1 MLNARHRVREA
12 TAERVLGAA
21 EAIGFHGTPLL
32 KSRLRSN
39 VPERTFAFLL
49 QREDAFYAQFG
60 ADLAAA
66 TLALTQFRARPVVD
80 FAPDL
85 SAGAIAERLLRL
97 GEYAHAVAIVS
108 VDHPRVSDAIAT
120 LKARVV
126 PTFAILTELGAEAG
140 APYVGRDN
148 RKEGRTAAS
157 LIAKA
162 ARRPG
167 KVGIIV
173 GSHRFLCQETAE
185 ISFRAY
191 LRENAPQ
198 FTPLEPLVN
207 LEEPR
212 IAYAAT
218 QDMIATHPDL
228 VGLYICGGGKEGRT
242 AAWLIAKAARR
253 PGKVGIIVGSH
264 RFLCQETAE
273 ISFRA
278 YLRENAPEFTPLEP
292 LVNLE
297 EPRIA
302 YAATQDMIATHSDL
316 VGLYICGGGK
326 EGVIAGARDEP
337 RSRGLAIVCN
347 ELTPAARA
355 GLIDGVLTAVISTP
369 TALLAERALAAMAA
383 AIVAPQEIVPS
394 PVFVPFELYL
404 PTNV

>member
-1 MLNARHRVREA
+1 MSPRPTIADLARAAHVSVATVDRVLNARSRVREP
-12 TAERVLGAA
+12 TAERVLHAA
-21 EAIGFHGTPLL
+21 ETIGFHAAPLL
-32 KSRLRSN
+32 KSRLRAD
-39 VPERTFAFLL
+39 VPERVFGFLL
-49 QREDAFYAQFG
+49 QRPDAFYVQFG

-66 TLALTQFRARPVVD
+66 TRALTRFRGKPLID

-85 SAGAIAERLLRL
+85 SAAVVAQRLLKL
-97 GEYAHAVAIVS
+97 GESAHAMAVVS
-108 VDHPRVSDAIAT
+108 VDHPRISDAIAK
-120 LKARVV
+120 LRDKGV

-148 RKEGRTAAS
+148 RKEGRTAAW

-162 ARRPG
+162 AKRPG

-173 GSHRFLCQETAE
+173 GSHRFLCQEIAE

-191 LRENAPQ
+191 LRENAPE
-198 FTPLEPLVN
+198 FAPLEPLVN

-218 QDMIATHPDL
+218 QDMLATHP
-228 VGLYICGGGKEGRT
+228 
-242 AAWLIAKAARR
+242 
-253 PGKVGIIVGSH
+253 
-264 RFLCQETAE
+264 
-273 ISFRA
+273 
-278 YLRENAPEFTPLEP
+278 
-292 LVNLE
+292 
-297 EPRIA
+297 
-302 YAATQDMIATHSDL
+302 DL

-347 ELTPAARA
+347 ELTPEARA

-369 TALLAERALAAMAA
+369 TALLAERALFAMAA
-383 AIVAPQEIVPS
+383 ALVSPQETAPS

-404 PTNV
+404 PTNI

>member
-1 MLNARHRVREA
+1 
-12 TAERVLGAA
+12 
-21 EAIGFHGTPLL
+21 
-32 KSRLRSN
+32 
-39 VPERTFAFLL
+39 
-49 QREDAFYAQFG
+49 
-60 ADLAAA
+60 
-66 TLALTQFRARPVVD
+66 VV
-80 FAPDL
+80 
-85 SAGAIAERLLRL
+85 AERLLRL

-120 LKARVV
+120 LKARGV

-148 RKEGRTAAS
+148 R
-157 LIAKA
+157 
-162 ARRPG
+162 
-167 KVGIIV
+167 
-173 GSHRFLCQETAE
+173 
-185 ISFRAY
+185 
-191 LRENAPQ
+191 
-198 FTPLEPLVN
+198 
-207 LEEPR
+207 
-212 IAYAAT
+212 
-218 QDMIATHPDL
+218 
-228 VGLYICGGGKEGRT
+228 KEGRT

-297 EPRIA
+297 DPRIA
-302 YAATQDMIATHSDL
+302 YAATQDMIATHPDL

-383 AIVAPQEIVPS
+383 AIVTPQETAPS

>member
-1 MLNARHRVREA
+1 LQNPHETRSFGLSRRPTISDLARVANVSVATVDRVLNARHRVREA

-21 EAIGFHGTPLL
+21 EAIGFHATPLI
-32 KSRLRSN
+32 KSRLRPQ

-49 QREDAFYAQFG
+49 QREDAFYSQFA

-66 TLALTQFRARPVVD
+66 ARALTQFRARPVID

-85 SAGAIAERLLRL
+85 SAAVMAERLERL
-97 GEYAHAVAIVS
+97 GESADAVAVVS
-108 VDHPRVSDAIAT
+108 VDHPRVSDAIVS
-120 LKARVV
+120 LRARGV
-126 PTFAILTELGAEAG
+126 PTFAILTELGAEAA

-148 RKEGRTAAS
+148 RKEGRTAAW

-162 ARRPG
+162 AKRPG

-191 LRENAPQ
+191 LRENAPE
-198 FTPLEPLVN
+198 FTLLEPLVN

-228 VGLYICGGGKEGRT
+228 VGLYICGGGKEG
-242 AAWLIAKAARR
+242 
-253 PGKVGIIVGSH
+253 
-264 RFLCQETAE
+264 
-273 ISFRA
+273 
-278 YLRENAPEFTPLEP
+278 
-292 LVNLE
+292 
-297 EPRIA
+297 
-302 YAATQDMIATHSDL
+302 
-316 VGLYICGGGK
+316 
-326 EGVIAGARDEP
+326 VIAGARDEP
-337 RSRGLAIVCN
+337 RSHGLAIVCN
-347 ELTPAARA
+347 ELTADARA

-383 AIVAPQEIVPS
+383 AITEPQEGTQNPI
-394 PVFVPFELYL
+394 FVPFELYL
-404 PTNV
+404 PTNI